1 MLHLVP
7 TPAPEPT
14 PRQYAEAVSR
24 LASVKH
30 ALRLV
35 DGFGGGPASDADEA
49 RDCRRLGRNRGGE
62 APLRFDRK
70 SAELVG
76 VTAAGVEALLDERQ
90 KGREPNA
97 EASRALVEQ
106 IRRELADVARVILR
120 LSRANRLRRRR
131 VGAPFAPAS
140 VVKLAAVAA
149 RAGARRRSGY
159 WP

>member
-1 MLHLVP
+1 MIHFI
-7 TPAPEPT
+7 PESAETAQEMPG
-14 PRQYAEAVSR
+14 PYAEAVAR

-35 DGFGGGPASDADEA
+35 DGFGGGPASDADDAEIASAWDEA
-49 RDCRRLGRNRGGE
+49 DETKRH
-62 APLRFDRK
+62 AFDRK

-106 IRRELADVARVILR
+106 IRRELADVARVILD
-120 LSRANRLRRRR
+120 
-131 VGAPFAPAS
+131 
-140 VVKLAAVAA
+140 
-149 RAGARRRSGY
+149 
-159 WP
+159 